1 MSFDS
6 EDVPLDYQFF
16 IGAVTFLL
24 KRIEPD
30 PVGPIPK
37 FEQSFVQKGQLARH
51 EVRKHAEWL
60 LKMTQR
66 CCFSLT
72 SFNCAL
78 IYIERLRRDR
88 KLTLYESTWRSTWVA
103 MSVISEKRWE
113 DNYIHPGHIHNTYGS
128 RHTALEQQ
136 HMQINLCTALGWN
149 LAIDLQDYRAW
160 THRLRNDYDVR
171 QVMSACHFQRVFI
184 QRPIPNLKKARKS
197 ENTPS
202 TTADS
207 EPGSDS
213 QWQRRDM
220 KQSISQ
226 KHHDAP
232 SDAHKSHHSFAMAQQ
247 QLGYTTMTPRAH
259 GRQFHGPHGGAATCR
274 REYHTQ
280 SSATQLNCD
289 WVPQQAPDLRPGATR
304 QNPDYC
310 HVDLRLTDLTTRS
323 MQELNQFRAT
333 PWHNNGMNADHHPLG
348 VYQDRHRIAA
358 QHRIATQHR
367 ASAMGA
373 SAYDHGSM
381 SSWTARAPQ
390 YDANLQYTRSGVV
403 AWG

>member
-30 PVGPIPK
+30 PVGPMPE
-37 FEQSFVQKGQLARH
+37 FEQSFVQKGHPGRH
-51 EVRKHAEWL
+51 EVQKHAQWL

-78 IYIERLRRDR
+78 IYLERLRRDR

-128 RHTALEQQ
+128 RHTALDQQ
-136 HMQINLCTALGWN
+136 RMQINLCTALGWN
-149 LAIDLQDYRAW
+149 LAIDLNDYVAW
-160 THRLRNDYDVR
+160 TYKLRNDFDIRPV
-171 QVMSACHFQRVFI
+171 QHACHFQRVFI
-184 QRPIPNLKKARKS
+184 QRPIPNLKTRKTD
-197 ENTPS
+197 NTPS

-220 KQSISQ
+220 KQSVSQ
-226 KHHDAP
+226 KQYDVP
-232 SDAHKSHHSFAMAQQ
+232 SDTHRSHHSLAMPQQ
-247 QLGYTTMTPRAH
+247 QLGYTAMKNVDGYTSMTPRAH
-259 GRQFHGPHGGAATCR
+259 GRQFHGGAATCR

-280 SSATQLNCD
+280 SSVSQLNGD
-289 WVPQQAPDLRPGATR
+289 WAPQQVPELRPGAAR
-304 QNPDYC
+304 QNPDY
-310 HVDLRLTDLTTRS
+310 HVDVRLTELRL
-323 MQELNQFRAT
+323 QELNQFRAN

-348 VYQDRHRIAA
+348 VYQHR
-358 QHRIATQHR
+358 HRIATQHR
-367 ASAMGA
+367 HSAMGA

-381 SSWTARAPQ
+381 SSWTARTPQ
-390 YDANLQYTRSGVV
+390 YDANLQYARSGVV